1 MNSSDYGRLAKLIK
15 MNDNRIRSKRSD
27 IGKSKEQLLIEKV
40 EAIIKGKKSE
50 FLEQRVETSEM
61 AKRNKMAKLGQV
73 TDLKNHI
80 WQVRTH
86 SYTLMYDV

>member
-15 MNDNRIRSKRSD
+15 MNDNRIRSKRCD
-27 IGKSKEQLLIEKV
+27 IGKSKEQLMIEKV

-73 TDLKNHI
+73 TDLNNHI
-80 WQVRTH
+80 WQVHTHTRTC
-86 SYTLMYDV
+86 YV